1 MALVSTIYPPEIWAQ
16 ESLMVLSDSLVMAPL
31 VHRGFENAV
40 AAVGDIVHTRKPVKL
55 TARSW
60 AGQTGTDANETTTV
74 ENLNAKNLSISL
86 DTLIYTAFIV
96 EDRDASTSIKD
107 LRDEFMV
114 PAVQP
119 IAQKVDDDI
128 MTEFT
133 STASTDVAGSAISAV
148 SHGTV
153 GLGAAFDAD
162 EIITARKQLAINQC
176 PIDGNL
182 SLVLCPTHE
191 AALLGTSLFQE
202 AQKAGTTAALRDANI
217 GRAFGFNVYMSQNVP
232 TAVDT
237 DSTNQSLAFHRNA
250 LALVSRPLQVINNGG
265 AIGAIASAGGLS
277 IRVETAYDID
287 KKGMVTSFDVL
298 YGVQLLDSKLGV
310 IINP

>member
-1 MALVSTIYPPEIWAQ
+1 MALVSTIYPPEIWAN
-16 ESLMVLSDSLVMAPL
+16 ESLMVLSDNLVMAPL
-31 VHRGFENAV
+31 VHRGFEAAV
-40 AAVGDIVHTRKPVKL
+40 AQVGDVVHTRKPVKL
-55 TARSW
+55 TAKTW
-60 AGQTGTDANETTTV
+60 GGQTGTDANETIEV
-74 ENLNAKNLSISL
+74 ENPNAKSLSISL
-86 DTLIYTAFIV
+86 DTLVYTAFIV

-119 IAQKVDDDI
+119 LAQKVDDDI

-133 STASTDVAGSAISAV
+133 SASSTDVNGLAISAV

-153 GLGAAFDAD
+153 GLNATFDAD

-176 PIDGNL
+176 PVDGNL

-191 AALLGTSLFQE
+191 AALLGSSLFQE
-202 AQKAGTTAALRDANI
+202 AQKAGSTAALRDANL

-232 TAVDT
+232 AAVDT
-237 DSTNQSLAFHRNA
+237 DATYQSLAFHRNA
-250 LALVSRPLQVINNGG
+250 IALVSRPLQVNNGEGVRG
-265 AIGAIASAGGLS
+265 AVASLNGVS

-287 KKGMVTSFDVL
+287 RKGYVTSYDVL
-298 YGVQLLDSKLGV
+298 YGVQLLDSKLAV